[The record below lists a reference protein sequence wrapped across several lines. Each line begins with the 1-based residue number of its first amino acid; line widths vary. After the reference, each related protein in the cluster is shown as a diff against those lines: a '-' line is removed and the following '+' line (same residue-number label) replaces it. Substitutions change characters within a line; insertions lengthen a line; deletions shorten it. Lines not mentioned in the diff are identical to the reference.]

1 MKVVSYHQYGP
12 PEVLKIEDRPKPIP
26 KDNEVLVRVYS
37 TTVTSGDTRLR
48 SSNFPGIAWLIVRL
62 VYGPFTPKKK
72 VLGHEFAGVVEAV
85 GKEVRKFAPGD
96 EVLGTPSGLETGS
109 YAEYL
114 SIPENRSKGVL
125 GLKPKSLN
133 FHEAAALPVGGMTA
147 LYLLQ
152 KAALQKGQK
161 VLIYGA
167 SGSVGSI
174 ALQIAKA
181 KGAIVTAVC
190 SSSNFEMVQSLGA
203 DELIDYKSQDYS
215 MLSTQYDIVLDAVGK
230 SSKTKAKKVLKK
242 EGQFVSVA
250 GITKPKQEHLDVLCR
265 LAKEGKIK
273 PYLSQVYPLNQIVA
287 AHEYVDLGHKKGN
300 IAIDIK
306 PLGRL

>member
-26 KDNEVLVRVYS
+26 KDNEVLVRVYA

-62 VYGPFTPKKK
+62 VYGLFTPKKK

-96 EVLGTPSGLETGS
+96 EVLGTPTGLETGS

-125 GLKPKSLN
+125 GLKPKSLDFN
-133 FHEAAALPVGGMTA
+133 EAAALPVGGMTA

-152 KAALQKGQK
+152 KAAIQKGQK

-190 SSSNFEMVQSLGA
+190 SSTNFEMVQSLGA

-215 MLSTQYDIVLDAVGK
+215 MLGTQYDIVLDAVGK
-230 SSKTKAKKVLKK
+230 SSKTKAKKILKK

-250 GITKPKQEHLDVLCR
+250 GITKPKQEHLDALCR

-273 PYLSQVYPLNQIVA
+273 PYLSKVYPLNQIVA

-300 IAIDIK
+300 IAIDMK
-306 PLGRL
+306 P